1 MKYITGAKNMVSDA
15 MYRLLLDGQPKYTHE
30 SNYIVETLLEMYDV
44 QKLPD
49 GTLLLKFKTI
59 DYYKWDDTSI
69 QENLKGSKYKN
80 VLFLET
86 GIILDWLQTKLYTRV
101 LVNVTKLM
109 NKAPILRC
117 IFIHQYL
124 IFLKLALYTHNAFK
138 NVVG

>member
-49 GTLLLKFKTI
+49 GMLLLKFKTI
-59 DYYKWDDTSI
+59 DYYKWEYTSI

-101 LVNVTKLM
+101 LVNVTKRM
-109 NKAPILRC
+109 KKAPILRC

-124 IFLKLALYTHNAFK
+124 IFFKLALYTHNAFK